1 MAEQRYIVDMKALYE
16 CLQFLPQMR
25 VNGEPMVSLENVLTF
40 LDYFPKEPV
49 NVVSSI
55 VLDEDPFEAPEP
67 LEHPCDNC
75 DIGWGTVSTAGCKS
89 CHDDCEKLA
98 EFWKQAKEY

>member
-25 VNGEPMVSLENVLTF
+25 VDCYDMVSLNDVLNF
-40 LDYFPKEPV
+40 LKYFPKTPT
-49 NVVSSI
+49 NVVLNI

-75 DIGWGTVSTAGCKS
+75 DVGWGTASTTGCKS

-98 EFWKQAKEY
+98 EFWKKAEV

>member
-1 MAEQRYIVDMKALYE
+1 MAGQRYIVDMKALYE

-25 VNGEPMVSLENVLTF
+25 VNGEPMVSLESILTF

-75 DIGWGTVSTAGCKS
+75 EIQKCPNN
-89 CHDDCEKLA
+89 CEKLA

>member
-1 MAEQRYIVDMKALYE
+1 MAEQRYIVDMEALYK
-16 CLQFLPQMR
+16 CLHFLPQMR
-25 VNGEPMVSLENVLTF
+25 VNGYDMVSLNDVLNF

-55 VLDEDPFEAPEP
+55 VLDEDLFEMGDP

-75 DIGWGTVSTAGCKS
+75 DVGWGTASITGCKS

-98 EFWKQAKEY
+98 EFWKKAEV

>member
-1 MAEQRYIVDMKALYE
+1 MTKQNYIVDMKALYE

-25 VNGEPMVSLENVLTF
+25 VNGDNMVSLNDVLNF
-40 LDYFPKEPV
+40 LDHFPKTPT
-49 NVVSSI
+49 NVVLNI

-75 DIGWGTVSTAGCKS
+75 DVGWATASTAGGKS
-89 CHDDCEKLA
+89 CREYCEKLA
-98 EFWKQAKEY
+98 EFWKKAEV